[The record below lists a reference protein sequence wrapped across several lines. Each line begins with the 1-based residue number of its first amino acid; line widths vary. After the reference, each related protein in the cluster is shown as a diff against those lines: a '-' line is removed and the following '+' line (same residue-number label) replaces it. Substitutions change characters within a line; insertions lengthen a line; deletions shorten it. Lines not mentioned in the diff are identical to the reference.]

1 MKDVEE
7 VCIPGKLDH
16 TDRGRYR
23 GVMAGISLRSR
34 CAALDAMERFGCD
47 VSLAFN
53 DTAESGLS
61 EMWVWE
67 GC

>member
-47 VSLAFN
+47 V
-53 DTAESGLS
+53 
-61 EMWVWE
+61 
-67 GC
+67 